1 MPITINGSGTI
12 TGVAVGGL
20 PDAVVDADML
30 AANAVTGTKIGSTGT
45 ILSYTQVES
54 ETDTDL
60 GSSTSAAWADAPS
73 PFNNLQITPLQAGS
87 KIKVILNI
95 CFYQDQGD
103 LDAGITFS
111 HKVGSGSFTRQGPES
126 SSDDKG
132 LYNIYFNSPGGA
144 SDYTWPVHIDYI
156 HTPSSYSVGDTLT
169 YKFEYKTSK
178 DDCHWNGIRTRL
190 GYARLEEVNA

>member
-73 PFNNLQITPLQAGS
+73 PFNNLIFF
-87 KIKVILNI
+87 V
-95 CFYQDQGD
+95 
-103 LDAGITFS
+103 
-111 HKVGSGSFTRQGPES
+111 HKQ
-126 SSDDKG
+126 
-132 LYNIYFNSPGGA
+132 
-144 SDYTWPVHIDYI
+144 
-156 HTPSSYSVGDTLT
+156 
-169 YKFEYKTSK
+169 
-178 DDCHWNGIRTRL
+178 
-190 GYARLEEVNA
+190 